1 MSRRRKAEPNAPPPD
16 PPVSPEV
23 LAELARDWQAS
34 WPKAID
40 CWSRYTKL
48 SEPRWCRSIEQ
59 EKAEQLSGS
68 FAMIRLVDH
77 AVVISLRQVALKNLG
92 RFAVEIL
99 AHEIG
104 HHVYTPADL
113 TDNAR
118 LLARTRRGLP
128 SRETHA
134 PLVANLYADL
144 LINDRLQRM
153 MGLDMAGVYQAL
165 GKSSGKLWRLYFRIY
180 ELLWQLDRGTLAEG
194 EFDAK
199 LNLDAQLG
207 ARLVRSYATEWL
219 DGAGRFAALCLPYL
233 IEDATRERA
242 GLGGWCD
249 TGEAGRGGLPEG
261 ISEIDAGELEGAI
274 HPALDPELSGV
285 PHSDKP
291 DRTSPNPTGRESGPG
306 GRKSQRNY
314 RDPVSYADVLLDSG
328 VQLSREE
335 LISRYYR
342 ERAMPYLIPFPS
354 QNQPRAIDPLP
365 EGTDP
370 WEIGNPVDQIDWMST
385 LLTSPIVIPG
395 VTTRERAYSQSPGTS
410 PERMPV
416 DLYLGVDCSGSM
428 PNPAYSLS
436 YPVIAGAIM
445 TLSALRAGSHVM
457 VALSGEPGRTVTTE
471 GFVRDEVAVLKT
483 LTGYLGSGYSFGIHR
498 LAEVFSHRPK
508 DARPAHILI
517 VSDGDIF
524 SILETEAGG
533 KRGWDVA
540 REAASAAG
548 GGATYALQINA
559 KTYPSQIQRMIADGW
574 HVSTVASQDELVEF
588 ARVFSRRTFGRAA
601 PRR

>member
-1 MSRRRKAEPNAPPPD
+1 MSRRRKAERDAPPD
-16 PPVSPEV
+16 PPVAPEL
-23 LAELARDWQAS
+23 LAELERVWQAS

-48 SEPRWCRSIEQ
+48 SEPRWCKSVEQ

-77 AVVISLRQVALKNLG
+77 AVVISLRQVALKGLEK
-92 RFAVEIL
+92 FAVEIL

-128 SRETHA
+128 SREAHA

-153 MGLDMAGVYQAL
+153 MGLDMASVYRAL
-165 GKSSGKLWRLYFRIY
+165 GKSPGKLWRLYMRIY
-180 ELLWQLDRGTLAEG
+180 ELLWQLDRGTLADG
-194 EFDAK
+194 DLYAK

-233 IEDATRERA
+233 LEDVVQERA

-261 ISEIDAGELEGAI
+261 LAEIDTGELEGAI

-285 PHSDKP
+285 PNNDKS
-291 DRTSPNPTGRESGPG
+291 DRTSPNPTGCETGPG
-306 GRKSQRNY
+306 GRKSQRQY
-314 RDPVSYADVLLDSG
+314 RDPVSYADVLLASG
-328 VQLSREE
+328 VQMSRED

-342 ERAMPYLIPFPS
+342 ERAMPYLISFPS

-365 EGTDP
+365 EGTDL
-370 WEIGNPVDQIDWMST
+370 WDVGNPVDQIDWMST

-395 VTTRERAYSQSPGTS
+395 VTTRERAYGQSPGTT
-410 PERMPV
+410 PEKIPV

-436 YPVIAGAIM
+436 YPVVAGAILI
-445 TLSALRAGSHVM
+445 LSALRAGSHVM
-457 VALSGEPGRTVTTE
+457 VALSGEPGRTVTTD
-471 GFVRDEVAVLKT
+471 GFIRDEAAVLKT

-498 LAEVFSHRPK
+498 LAEVFAHRPK

-540 REAASAAG
+540 REAAAAAR
-548 GGATYALQINA
+548 GGATYVLQINA
-559 KTYPSQIQRMIADGW
+559 KTYASQIQRMNADGW
-574 HVSTVASQDELVEF
+574 HVSTVATQDELVEF
-588 ARVFSRRTFGRAA
+588 ARVFSRRTFGAA
-601 PRR
+601 TPRR